1 MGRLPAMTKGQ
12 AGPLTG
18 LTSNGSKKYLSNI
31 KFCKLATVSKRW
43 TVFKTSNRMNIEEL
57 KKLVKHST
65 AVLVLDNGEPSFAIL
80 SYDMYKDLVLG
91 NKEKEKEVKINSP
104 RVEAS
109 HAVTNGISHNESGIP
124 LVKPTLPDNELE
136 ILERINKDILALKSE
151 IEKEE
156 KMVAVD

>member
-1 MGRLPAMTKGQ
+1 
-12 AGPLTG
+12 
-18 LTSNGSKKYLSNI
+18 
-31 KFCKLATVSKRW
+31 
-43 TVFKTSNRMNIEEL
+43 MNVDEL

-91 NKEKEKEVKINSP
+91 SKEKEIKINHGMANG
-104 RVEAS
+104 VS
-109 HAVTNGISHNESGIP
+109 HIEEKVIT
-124 LVKPTLPDNELE
+124 KPVLPENELE

-156 KMVAVD
+156 KLVSID